1 MNDEAAVPL
10 SSGLPLERARRVV
23 HRLADAGDRVDSAR
37 EVPPDVM
44 AMLHEARLFRMTM
57 PRALDGDAID
67 LATLAEVTETISAA
81 DASTGWCIGQGSGCA
96 MTAVQLPPES
106 ARRVFGS
113 ADAILAWGAGVQGR
127 AIRVD
132 GGWRVTGR
140 WSFASGS
147 RAAKWL
153 GAHCKMFETD
163 GVTPLR
169 AADGLPIERT
179 LLVPRG
185 DAQIDD
191 DWTVMGL
198 RGTGSDSYAL
208 HDHFVADALSI
219 DRDDQSGQH
228 DPATLFKFP
237 QIIIYAGAFGG
248 VMLGIARG
256 MLDELTALALTKT
269 PRGAA
274 SALIESP
281 VFQSD
286 LARMEARLRTARS
299 YHLGTLRS
307 VWNAVDSGAPLTLD
321 HRMDVRL
328 ASTFAINEGAAVVVD
343 AYRAAGQTAIFQSN
357 AFERRLRDA
366 LSVSQ
371 QVQGRRS
378 HFTTVGRHLLG
389 LEPDT
394 TMFI

>member
-1 MNDEAAVPL
+1 MNDDAAAPL
-10 SSGLPLERARRVV
+10 SSGLPVARARRVLR
-23 HRLADAGDRVDSAR
+23 RLADAGDRIDSAR

-44 AMLHEARLFRMTM
+44 AMLHDARLFRLTM
-57 PRALDGDAID
+57 PRALDGDATD

-96 MTAVQLPPES
+96 MTAAQLPPAT

-113 ADAILAWGAGVQGR
+113 PDAILAWGAGVQGKAVR
-127 AIRVD
+127 CD

-147 RAAKWL
+147 RAAIWL
-153 GAHCKMFETD
+153 GAHCKMFEPD
-163 GVTPLR
+163 GVTPIR
-169 AADGLPIERT
+169 AADGAPLERT

-185 DAQIDD
+185 NATIDD

-208 HDHFVADALSI
+208 HDHVVPDALSI
-219 DRDDQSGQH
+219 DRDDQSGQY
-228 DPATLFKFP
+228 DSATLFKFP
-237 QIIIYAGAFGG
+237 QIVVYAGAFGG

-256 MLDELTALALTKT
+256 LLDDLTALAMTKT

-274 SALIESP
+274 SSLIESP

-307 VWNAVDSGAPLTLD
+307 VWNAVDGGAALTLD

-328 ASTFAINEGAAVVVD
+328 ASTFAINEGAVVVVD

>member
-1 MNDEAAVPL
+1 MNDDLEAPMTAGT
-10 SSGLPLERARRVV
+10 SLERARRVTF
-23 HRLADAGDRVDSAR
+23 RLAAEADRIETAR
-37 EVPPDVM
+37 EVPPDLMSV
-44 AMLHEARLFRMTM
+44 LHDARLFRLTL
-57 PRALDGDAID
+57 PRSLGGDATD
-67 LATLAEVTETISAA
+67 LATLAEVTEMISAA

-96 MTAVQLPPES
+96 MTAAQLPPDT
-106 ARRVFGS
+106 ARRVFGP
-113 ADAILAWGAGVQGR
+113 ADAVLAWGAGVQGR
-127 AIRVD
+127 ALRVD

-147 RAAKWL
+147 RAAIWL

-163 GVTPLR
+163 GATPTR
-169 AADGLPIERT
+169 AADGQHAERT

-185 DAQIDD
+185 EAKIDD
-191 DWTVMGL
+191 DWNVMGL
-198 RGTGSDSYAL
+198 CGTGSDSYAL
-208 HDHFVADALSI
+208 HDHFVADALAI
-219 DRDDQSGQH
+219 DRDDLSGQYE
-228 DPATLFKFP
+228 PATLYKFP
-237 QIIIYAGAFGG
+237 QIMVYAGAFGG

-256 MLDELTALALTKT
+256 MLDDVCALAMTKS

-274 SALIESP
+274 SSLLESP
-281 VFQSD
+281 VFHSE
-286 LARMEARLRTARS
+286 LARLEARLRTARS
-299 YHLGTLRS
+299 YLLSTLRA
-307 VWNAVDSGAPLTLD
+307 VWDAVDGGAALTLD

-343 AYRAAGQTAIFQSN
+343 AYRAAGQTAIFRTN